1 MPAGA
6 DSERGIYENVQF
18 IKDHAEGME
27 DLPPEQRKRY

>member
-18 IKDHAEGME
+18 IKDYAEGME